1 MKRSAARELTCSQ
14 SLNSSAVASSLSVWG
29 RWISLAL
36 LCTSLTD
43 SPLLPAPPAF
53 LQPLGAVA
61 AVGCVVLR
69 VDGGGYGER
78 DCCGRLCGAAGG
90 WRRVWGEG
98 WLCMVLRDCW
108 GEVVVFEYGGCWVV
122 RGGMC

>member
-61 AVGCVVLR
+61 AVGRVVLR
-69 VDGGGYGER
+69 VGGGGYGER
-78 DCCGRLCGAAGG
+78 DCCGRLC
-90 WRRVWGEG
+90 V
-98 WLCMVLRDCW
+98 VLQ
-108 GEVVVFEYGGCWVV
+108 VGGCGYGECVSRWL
-122 RGGMC
+122 GGGFLGRLRWW

>member
-61 AVGCVVLR
+61 VGGRVVLR
-69 VDGGGYGER
+69 VDGGGYGEM
-78 DCCGRLCGAAGG
+78 DCHIAGMDELVNG
-90 WRRVWGEG
+90 GVTQS
-98 WLCMVLRDCW
+98 
-108 GEVVVFEYGGCWVV
+108 FYG
-122 RGGMC
+122 

>member
-53 LQPLGAVA
+53 LQPLGVVA
-61 AVGCVVLR
+61 AGGRVVVLR
-69 VDGGGYGER
+69 VGGCGYGEM
-78 DCCGRLCGAAGG
+78 DCSGRLYGAAGMG
-90 WRRVWGEG
+90 N
-98 WLCMVLRDCW
+98 VL
-108 GEVVVFEYGGCWVV
+108 VGG
-122 RGGMC
+122 